1 MEQRQ
6 LPNEPFEL
14 LRCRQAYMFHLVLGI
29 LADKS
34 EEAVVKWWHLLNHSY
49 WYLRWNWKCY
59 NSVATANFDRNGK
72 MQPTAECHGLQLKHS
87 GAHKVLL
94 PLLFD
99 LQHRFEAA
107 EVIGIAKL
115 FFPKPQQHCNQST
128 SLVHSPPPNSIE
140 SCTWYSWTCNAWKK
154 QAGSRRFCWPNTEF
168 CSILAVSCPWWS
180 IIPICETASAEPSAE
195 SCSTETGKTFCKS
208 LFFWEAEHWTKTSMT
223 MLLTKTKCGK
233 QIHIW
238 AYVLC
243 GQYIYRSPRCSQEG
257 S

>member
-1 MEQRQ
+1 MVTS
-6 LPNEPFEL
+6 PEPSF
-14 LRCRQAYMFHLVLGI
+14 RYFKSAGRSVLKRVTI
-29 LADKS
+29 PQQT
-34 EEAVVKWWHLLNHSY
+34 HP
-49 WYLRWNWKCY
+49 RWNWKCY

-107 EVIGIAKL
+107 EAIGIAKL

-154 QAGSRRFCWPNTEF
+154 QAGSRRFC
-168 CSILAVSCPWWS
+168 
-180 IIPICETASAEPSAE
+180 
-195 SCSTETGKTFCKS
+195 
-208 LFFWEAEHWTKTSMT
+208 
-223 MLLTKTKCGK
+223 
-233 QIHIW
+233 
-238 AYVLC
+238 
-243 GQYIYRSPRCSQEG
+243 
-257 S
+257 